1 MTKEHWTVKAKAR
14 EAKYQ
19 KQVDVLNKFNNLRR
33 TNGSRTKQ
41 S

>member
-1 MTKEHWTVKAKAR
+1 MTKEHWTIKAKVR